1 MPLEG
6 ERETICSG
14 GNAQETAN
22 GTDALTLDGDETER
36 MSLRFE
42 VDGFVPTGSV
52 TVSETV
58 ALPPFARLTEAD
70 FPELLHLYA
79 TVVA

>member
-1 MPLEG
+1 MPFDG

-14 GNAQETAN
+14 GNVQETDN
-22 GTDALTLDGDETER
+22 GTDALRLDGDETER
-36 MSLRFE
+36 VSLPFE

-52 TVSETV
+52 TVSVTL

-70 FPELLHLYA
+70 FPELLHL
-79 TVVA
+79 